1 MSFSFIAL
9 YSKAP
14 LLIPSK
20 AQTKNLSRCHL
31 LHRAIYHR
39 GCLAA
44 SPYERGG
51 AGTGGR
57 VKDFHAQQKTC
68 HNYLWLLLGHIIG
81 HIKLLFFCVMSAL
94 TSLAPLSKWV
104 TGISCLT
111 HTISKTMAEHLGKW
125 QWQILEPPRKA
136 GQAVTWVIAPII
148 MRSRH
153 VSVEQEGDG
162 QQGWQGVGRD
172 REGEEET
179 ECMSVREWDRE
190 ELGEQRA
197 CVEKWLTGPG
207 KSFFISLSSISH
219 FLPSDELLLNDCH
232 FGRCCD
238 MFCCS
243 ACNWEGVT
251 SACFSTRPF
260 LNSAAQ
266 GIGQSLRLN
275 YFSSAS
281 ALHLKCWH
289 LAPVHG
295 KEAPCSRFSAPGT
308 KHRLAHFASLM

>member
-1 MSFSFIAL
+1 MRHRPSFFFFFCHPKIFFSCFPLILPLCLLSFSFIAL

-162 QQGWQGVGRD
+162 QQGWQGVGGVYECVWIRQGGAGGAAGLC
-172 REGEEET
+172 REVANR
-179 ECMSVREWDRE
+179 SWQIIFYFLIIHLPLPPLRWV
-190 ELGEQRA
+190 A
-197 CVEKWLTGPG
+197 AKWL
-207 KSFFISLSSISH
+207 SLWTV
-219 FLPSDELLLNDCH
+219 LWYVLL
-232 FGRCCD
+232 
-238 MFCCS
+238 
-243 ACNWEGVT
+243 
-251 SACFSTRPF
+251 
-260 LNSAAQ
+260 
-266 GIGQSLRLN
+266 
-275 YFSSAS
+275 
-281 ALHLKCWH
+281 
-289 LAPVHG
+289 
-295 KEAPCSRFSAPGT
+295 
-308 KHRLAHFASLM
+308 

>member
-1 MSFSFIAL
+1 MLKRPKNHASPTIILPSLRRRWIFFFFFLFSPHSPPLCLLSFSFIAL

-111 HTISKTMAEHLGKW
+111 HTISKTMAEHLGK
-125 QWQILEPPRKA
+125 
-136 GQAVTWVIAPII
+136 
-148 MRSRH
+148 
-153 VSVEQEGDG
+153 
-162 QQGWQGVGRD
+162 
-172 REGEEET
+172 
-179 ECMSVREWDRE
+179 
-190 ELGEQRA
+190 
-197 CVEKWLTGPG
+197 
-207 KSFFISLSSISH
+207 
-219 FLPSDELLLNDCH
+219 
-232 FGRCCD
+232 
-238 MFCCS
+238 
-243 ACNWEGVT
+243 
-251 SACFSTRPF
+251 
-260 LNSAAQ
+260 
-266 GIGQSLRLN
+266 
-275 YFSSAS
+275 
-281 ALHLKCWH
+281 
-289 LAPVHG
+289 
-295 KEAPCSRFSAPGT
+295 
-308 KHRLAHFASLM
+308 

>member
-1 MSFSFIAL
+1 MSGQIPHQHSISTNPDFIYLSAKTPKNRASPTIIHPSSASMDLFFFCFVFFHTFSPLCLLSFSFIAL

-111 HTISKTMAEHLGKW
+111 HTISKTMAEHLGK
-125 QWQILEPPRKA
+125 
-136 GQAVTWVIAPII
+136 
-148 MRSRH
+148 
-153 VSVEQEGDG
+153 
-162 QQGWQGVGRD
+162 
-172 REGEEET
+172 
-179 ECMSVREWDRE
+179 
-190 ELGEQRA
+190 
-197 CVEKWLTGPG
+197 
-207 KSFFISLSSISH
+207 
-219 FLPSDELLLNDCH
+219 
-232 FGRCCD
+232 
-238 MFCCS
+238 
-243 ACNWEGVT
+243 
-251 SACFSTRPF
+251 
-260 LNSAAQ
+260 
-266 GIGQSLRLN
+266 
-275 YFSSAS
+275 
-281 ALHLKCWH
+281 
-289 LAPVHG
+289 
-295 KEAPCSRFSAPGT
+295 
-308 KHRLAHFASLM
+308 

>member
-1 MSFSFIAL
+1 MFKCSKARTSCVTGHHFSFFVIQGSPPPLGFPLILPLRLLSFSFIAL

-111 HTISKTMAEHLGKW
+111 HTISKTMAEHLGK
-125 QWQILEPPRKA
+125 
-136 GQAVTWVIAPII
+136 
-148 MRSRH
+148 
-153 VSVEQEGDG
+153 
-162 QQGWQGVGRD
+162 
-172 REGEEET
+172 
-179 ECMSVREWDRE
+179 
-190 ELGEQRA
+190 
-197 CVEKWLTGPG
+197 
-207 KSFFISLSSISH
+207 
-219 FLPSDELLLNDCH
+219 
-232 FGRCCD
+232 
-238 MFCCS
+238 
-243 ACNWEGVT
+243 
-251 SACFSTRPF
+251 
-260 LNSAAQ
+260 
-266 GIGQSLRLN
+266 
-275 YFSSAS
+275 
-281 ALHLKCWH
+281 
-289 LAPVHG
+289 
-295 KEAPCSRFSAPGT
+295 
-308 KHRLAHFASLM
+308 

>member
-1 MSFSFIAL
+1 MCVFTVSSQTPHRHSILTNPDFIYLSAQMPKNHVSPAIILPSPASMELFFFLFSPRSPPSCLLSFSFIAL

-111 HTISKTMAEHLGKW
+111 HTISKTMAEHLGK
-125 QWQILEPPRKA
+125 
-136 GQAVTWVIAPII
+136 
-148 MRSRH
+148 
-153 VSVEQEGDG
+153 
-162 QQGWQGVGRD
+162 
-172 REGEEET
+172 
-179 ECMSVREWDRE
+179 
-190 ELGEQRA
+190 
-197 CVEKWLTGPG
+197 
-207 KSFFISLSSISH
+207 
-219 FLPSDELLLNDCH
+219 
-232 FGRCCD
+232 
-238 MFCCS
+238 
-243 ACNWEGVT
+243 
-251 SACFSTRPF
+251 
-260 LNSAAQ
+260 
-266 GIGQSLRLN
+266 
-275 YFSSAS
+275 
-281 ALHLKCWH
+281 
-289 LAPVHG
+289 
-295 KEAPCSRFSAPGT
+295 
-308 KHRLAHFASLM
+308 

>member
-1 MSFSFIAL
+1 MSGQIPHDHSILTNLDFIYLSAQTPKKSCVTDHHSSLSGVEGSFSFFFFFVVFPSFSPLCLLSFSFIAL

-172 REGEEET
+172 REREGREGVY
-179 ECMSVREWDRE
+179 ECVWIRQGGAGGAAGLCREVANRSWQIIFYFLIIHLPLPPLRWV
-190 ELGEQRA
+190 A
-197 CVEKWLTGPG
+197 AKWL
-207 KSFFISLSSISH
+207 SLWTV
-219 FLPSDELLLNDCH
+219 LWYVLL
-232 FGRCCD
+232 
-238 MFCCS
+238 
-243 ACNWEGVT
+243 
-251 SACFSTRPF
+251 
-260 LNSAAQ
+260 
-266 GIGQSLRLN
+266 
-275 YFSSAS
+275 
-281 ALHLKCWH
+281 
-289 LAPVHG
+289 
-295 KEAPCSRFSAPGT
+295 
-308 KHRLAHFASLM
+308 

>member
-1 MSFSFIAL
+1 MQLYYINLFLCCSEESFSGPHNKLRFIHFCGCCSVVSKCHVIFPLRKPEFICLSAQKPEHHASPAIIFPSLSSKDPPPPLGFPLILPLRLLSFSFIAL

-111 HTISKTMAEHLGKW
+111 HTISKTMAEHLGK
-125 QWQILEPPRKA
+125 
-136 GQAVTWVIAPII
+136 
-148 MRSRH
+148 
-153 VSVEQEGDG
+153 
-162 QQGWQGVGRD
+162 
-172 REGEEET
+172 
-179 ECMSVREWDRE
+179 
-190 ELGEQRA
+190 
-197 CVEKWLTGPG
+197 
-207 KSFFISLSSISH
+207 
-219 FLPSDELLLNDCH
+219 
-232 FGRCCD
+232 
-238 MFCCS
+238 
-243 ACNWEGVT
+243 
-251 SACFSTRPF
+251 
-260 LNSAAQ
+260 
-266 GIGQSLRLN
+266 
-275 YFSSAS
+275 
-281 ALHLKCWH
+281 
-289 LAPVHG
+289 
-295 KEAPCSRFSAPGT
+295 
-308 KHRLAHFASLM
+308 

>member
-1 MSFSFIAL
+1 MHFLCMLLQRVAKYHTTIPFDKPWFHISKCSNAQKSCVTGYHSSLSGIDGSFFFFCFAFPSVSPLCLLSFSFIAL

-172 REGEEET
+172 GERGERER
-179 ECMSVREWDRE
+179 ECMSVCE
-190 ELGEQRA
+190 
-197 CVEKWLTGPG
+197 
-207 KSFFISLSSISH
+207 
-219 FLPSDELLLNDCH
+219 
-232 FGRCCD
+232 
-238 MFCCS
+238 
-243 ACNWEGVT
+243 
-251 SACFSTRPF
+251 
-260 LNSAAQ
+260 
-266 GIGQSLRLN
+266 
-275 YFSSAS
+275 
-281 ALHLKCWH
+281 
-289 LAPVHG
+289 
-295 KEAPCSRFSAPGT
+295 
-308 KHRLAHFASLM
+308 

>member
-1 MSFSFIAL
+1 MLKRPKKSCVTDHHSSLSGVEGSFFFFFFVVFPSFSPLCLLSFSFIAL

-111 HTISKTMAEHLGKW
+111 HTISKTMAEHLGK
-125 QWQILEPPRKA
+125 
-136 GQAVTWVIAPII
+136 
-148 MRSRH
+148 
-153 VSVEQEGDG
+153 
-162 QQGWQGVGRD
+162 
-172 REGEEET
+172 
-179 ECMSVREWDRE
+179 
-190 ELGEQRA
+190 
-197 CVEKWLTGPG
+197 
-207 KSFFISLSSISH
+207 
-219 FLPSDELLLNDCH
+219 
-232 FGRCCD
+232 
-238 MFCCS
+238 
-243 ACNWEGVT
+243 
-251 SACFSTRPF
+251 
-260 LNSAAQ
+260 
-266 GIGQSLRLN
+266 
-275 YFSSAS
+275 
-281 ALHLKCWH
+281 
-289 LAPVHG
+289 
-295 KEAPCSRFSAPGT
+295 
-308 KHRLAHFASLM
+308 

>member
-1 MSFSFIAL
+1 MRRMKSRVCRSRRQTATRRAYALGHRFVLLLLENTFLGSAGEYRRAFFDVHLSARTPIGAHFLSQSAKKLSESCDYHSPQRRWIFPVSPLCLLSFSFIAL

-94 TSLAPLSKWV
+94 TSPAPLSKWV

-111 HTISKTMAEHLGKW
+111 HTISKTMAEHLGK
-125 QWQILEPPRKA
+125 
-136 GQAVTWVIAPII
+136 
-148 MRSRH
+148 
-153 VSVEQEGDG
+153 
-162 QQGWQGVGRD
+162 
-172 REGEEET
+172 
-179 ECMSVREWDRE
+179 
-190 ELGEQRA
+190 
-197 CVEKWLTGPG
+197 
-207 KSFFISLSSISH
+207 
-219 FLPSDELLLNDCH
+219 
-232 FGRCCD
+232 
-238 MFCCS
+238 
-243 ACNWEGVT
+243 
-251 SACFSTRPF
+251 
-260 LNSAAQ
+260 
-266 GIGQSLRLN
+266 
-275 YFSSAS
+275 
-281 ALHLKCWH
+281 
-289 LAPVHG
+289 
-295 KEAPCSRFSAPGT
+295 
-308 KHRLAHFASLM
+308 

>member
-1 MSFSFIAL
+1 MPFSSSSGQYNTMKCISCIFYVCYCSEWPNTTPPFHLTNPDFIYLSAQTPKNHASPAIILPSLRRRWIFLFFFFCFAFPSVSPLCLLSFSFIAL

-111 HTISKTMAEHLGKW
+111 HTISKTMAEHLGK
-125 QWQILEPPRKA
+125 
-136 GQAVTWVIAPII
+136 
-148 MRSRH
+148 
-153 VSVEQEGDG
+153 
-162 QQGWQGVGRD
+162 
-172 REGEEET
+172 
-179 ECMSVREWDRE
+179 
-190 ELGEQRA
+190 
-197 CVEKWLTGPG
+197 
-207 KSFFISLSSISH
+207 
-219 FLPSDELLLNDCH
+219 
-232 FGRCCD
+232 
-238 MFCCS
+238 
-243 ACNWEGVT
+243 
-251 SACFSTRPF
+251 
-260 LNSAAQ
+260 
-266 GIGQSLRLN
+266 
-275 YFSSAS
+275 
-281 ALHLKCWH
+281 
-289 LAPVHG
+289 
-295 KEAPCSRFSAPGT
+295 
-308 KHRLAHFASLM
+308 

>member
-1 MSFSFIAL
+1 MPKNHASPTITLGSPPASFFLLFSPPHSHPLCLLSFFFIAL

-111 HTISKTMAEHLGKW
+111 HTISKTMAEHLGK
-125 QWQILEPPRKA
+125 
-136 GQAVTWVIAPII
+136 
-148 MRSRH
+148 
-153 VSVEQEGDG
+153 
-162 QQGWQGVGRD
+162 
-172 REGEEET
+172 
-179 ECMSVREWDRE
+179 
-190 ELGEQRA
+190 
-197 CVEKWLTGPG
+197 
-207 KSFFISLSSISH
+207 
-219 FLPSDELLLNDCH
+219 
-232 FGRCCD
+232 
-238 MFCCS
+238 
-243 ACNWEGVT
+243 
-251 SACFSTRPF
+251 
-260 LNSAAQ
+260 
-266 GIGQSLRLN
+266 
-275 YFSSAS
+275 
-281 ALHLKCWH
+281 
-289 LAPVHG
+289 
-295 KEAPCSRFSAPGT
+295 
-308 KHRLAHFASLM
+308 

>member
-1 MSFSFIAL
+1 MRRISCIFYVRAIAASGRTPHRRSILTNPDFIYLSAQTSRNHASSTIILPSPPSKDSFLFVLVVVFPSSTPPSCLLSFSFIAL

-94 TSLAPLSKWV
+94 TSPAPLSKWV

-111 HTISKTMAEHLGKW
+111 HTISKTMAEHLGK
-125 QWQILEPPRKA
+125 
-136 GQAVTWVIAPII
+136 
-148 MRSRH
+148 
-153 VSVEQEGDG
+153 
-162 QQGWQGVGRD
+162 
-172 REGEEET
+172 
-179 ECMSVREWDRE
+179 
-190 ELGEQRA
+190 
-197 CVEKWLTGPG
+197 
-207 KSFFISLSSISH
+207 
-219 FLPSDELLLNDCH
+219 
-232 FGRCCD
+232 
-238 MFCCS
+238 
-243 ACNWEGVT
+243 
-251 SACFSTRPF
+251 
-260 LNSAAQ
+260 
-266 GIGQSLRLN
+266 
-275 YFSSAS
+275 
-281 ALHLKCWH
+281 
-289 LAPVHG
+289 
-295 KEAPCSRFSAPGT
+295 
-308 KHRLAHFASLM
+308 

>member
-1 MSFSFIAL
+1 MSHRPSFFPLRHRWIFLSFFLLCVFPSFSPLCLLSFSFIAL

-111 HTISKTMAEHLGKW
+111 HTISKTMAEHLGK
-125 QWQILEPPRKA
+125 
-136 GQAVTWVIAPII
+136 
-148 MRSRH
+148 
-153 VSVEQEGDG
+153 
-162 QQGWQGVGRD
+162 
-172 REGEEET
+172 
-179 ECMSVREWDRE
+179 
-190 ELGEQRA
+190 
-197 CVEKWLTGPG
+197 
-207 KSFFISLSSISH
+207 
-219 FLPSDELLLNDCH
+219 
-232 FGRCCD
+232 
-238 MFCCS
+238 
-243 ACNWEGVT
+243 
-251 SACFSTRPF
+251 
-260 LNSAAQ
+260 
-266 GIGQSLRLN
+266 
-275 YFSSAS
+275 
-281 ALHLKCWH
+281 
-289 LAPVHG
+289 
-295 KEAPCSRFSAPGT
+295 
-308 KHRLAHFASLM
+308 

>member
-1 MSFSFIAL
+1 MTPVPSIPVAAVAYVIFLLINPEFICLSAQKPEHHASPAIISPSLPSKDPFFFSPGFPLILPLRLLSFSFIAL

-31 LHRAIYHR
+31 PRRAIYHR

-111 HTISKTMAEHLGKW
+111 HTISKTMAEHLGK
-125 QWQILEPPRKA
+125 
-136 GQAVTWVIAPII
+136 
-148 MRSRH
+148 
-153 VSVEQEGDG
+153 
-162 QQGWQGVGRD
+162 
-172 REGEEET
+172 
-179 ECMSVREWDRE
+179 
-190 ELGEQRA
+190 
-197 CVEKWLTGPG
+197 
-207 KSFFISLSSISH
+207 
-219 FLPSDELLLNDCH
+219 
-232 FGRCCD
+232 
-238 MFCCS
+238 
-243 ACNWEGVT
+243 
-251 SACFSTRPF
+251 
-260 LNSAAQ
+260 
-266 GIGQSLRLN
+266 
-275 YFSSAS
+275 
-281 ALHLKCWH
+281 
-289 LAPVHG
+289 
-295 KEAPCSRFSAPGT
+295 
-308 KHRLAHFASLM
+308 